1 MKRHF
6 VPVLALG
13 LAAGLTL
20 AAGAA
25 SAQAP
30 VVTRYRGVVE
40 QLSPSKAEIKTRD
53 GKTISVDLT
62 GAKFVAVS
70 KSDLSEIKPD
80 SYIGTAS
87 IPQPDGTQKALEVS
101 VFDASM
107 RGMGDGSYPW
117 DSAPSST
124 MTNGAVGALVGS
136 TGRTMTVQYKGGEK
150 KIMVPEDVPIV
161 HLSPADISKVKVG
174 SHVIAF
180 TTKEADGSLKAGALL
195 SGQDGTIPPM

>member
-1 MKRHF
+1 MKRNF
-6 VPVLALG
+6 VPTLAWG
-13 LAAGLTL
+13 LAAGITFT
-20 AAGAA
+20 AGAA

-30 VVTRYRGVVE
+30 VITRYRGVVE
-40 QLSPSKAEIKTRD
+40 QLSPTKADIKTRD

-62 GAKFVAVS
+62 GTKYVAVT
-70 KSDLSEIKPD
+70 KSDLSELKPD

-107 RGMGDGSYPW
+107 RGSGDGSYPW

-124 MTNGAVGALVGS
+124 MTNGAIGALVGS
-136 TGRTMTVQYKGGEK
+136 SGRVMTVQYKGGEK
-150 KIMVPEDVPIV
+150 KITVPDDVPIV
-161 HLSPADISKVKVG
+161 HLSPADASKVKVG

-180 TTKEADGSLKAGALL
+180 TVKNPDGSLKAGALL

>member
-1 MKRHF
+1 MKRN
-6 VPVLALG
+6 LIALS
-13 LAAGLTL
+13 LAAGLTF

-25 SAQAP
+25 SAQTSP
-30 VVTRYRGVVE
+30 ITRYRGVVE
-40 QLSPSKAEIKTRD
+40 KLSPTMVSIKTRD
-53 GKTISVDLT
+53 GKTLSIDLT

-87 IPQPDGTQKALEVS
+87 IPQPDGSQKALEVS

-117 DSAPSST
+117 DSAPAST
-124 MTNGAVGALVGS
+124 MTNGAVGSLVGS
-136 TGRTMTVQYKGGEK
+136 SGRTMTVQYKGGEK

-161 HLSPADISKVKVG
+161 HLSPADISKVMVG
-174 SHVIAF
+174 TNVIAF
-180 TTKEADGSLKAGALL
+180 TTKGADGSLKAGALL
-195 SGQDGTIPPM
+195 AGQNGVVPPM